1 MNVQTQHLY
10 EGQEPCVH
18 QPGVFNIEMFDGTQ
32 WRCGRNRSTL
42 SAAIATAKLWANETG
57 CRHRVFS
64 PERELVFDTDTE
76 VMPAAKPSQQ
86 ARLQRQLAQRDTLS
100 DDLAL
105 YPDRPYAIDVV
116 ALLADPH
123 YDEHWRGDMVAGAD
137 AVANLLGVIKAMQGI
152 KTKSG
157 IIFSS
162 EEVADLAL
170 AAKRVLGEP
179 A

>member
-1 MNVQTQHLY
+1 MADHT
-10 EGQEPCVH
+10 PCIH

-42 SAAIATAKLWANETG
+42 AAAIATAKLWANDTG

-76 VMPAAKPSQQ
+76 VMHIAKPSQQ
-86 ARLQRQLAQRDTLS
+86 ARLQRQLAQRDARDALAA
-100 DDLAL
+100 DLAL

-123 YDEHWRGDMVAGAD
+123 YDEHWRGDMIAGAD
-137 AVANLLGVIKAMQGI
+137 AVANLLNVIQAMQGA
-152 KTKSG
+152 KTRTG
-157 IIFSS
+157 IVFSH
-162 EEVADLAL
+162 EQIADLAL
-170 AAKRVLGEP
+170 AATRVAGGMP
-179 A
+179 